1 MALKKF
7 EILEQY
13 SLELW
18 ENIINVSSGNIALQ
32 RKMYPEEKPLM
43 NSCFLVSKL
52 GYERQYEIKEMDE
65 PDDED
70 DVKSVRSAGNDPIK
84 LEIFYNQKPP

>member
-84 LEIFYNQKPP
+84 LEIL